1 MVGYKFFPPADKSQ
15 DEIWDYT
22 YKEWGEA
29 QADKYI
35 TGLHSHIQKLT
46 DKKLLWRPV
55 PKSLVLPSDLEM
67 EVFFSRYERHYLFF
81 RELTE
86 DMIGIMSILH
96 DSMHLPV
103 LLREDLE
110 KITGKTE

>member
-22 YKEWGEA
+22 HQEWGEA

-35 TGLHSHIQKLT
+35 TGLHSHIQKLA
-46 DKKLLWRPV
+46 DKKL
-55 PKSLVLPSDLEM
+55 
-67 EVFFSRYERHYLFF
+67 F
-81 RELTE
+81 
-86 DMIGIMSILH
+86 MIGIMSILH
-96 DSMHLPV
+96 DSMHIPV
-103 LLREDLE
+103 RLREDLE

>member
-1 MVGYKFFPPADKSQ
+1 MIGYKFFPPADKSQ

-22 YKEWGEA
+22 YKEWGAA

-35 TGLHSHIQKLT
+35 TGLHSHIQKLA

-55 PKSLVLPSDLEM
+55 PKSLVLPPDLEM

-96 DSMHLPV
+96 DSMHIPV
-103 LLREDLE
+103 RLREDLE